1 MSTFDPDALECLAAI
16 VEEGGFERAAQRL
29 SITQSAVSQRLRALE
44 AQVGTVLIV
53 RSRPLKPTSAG
64 QLLLKHT
71 KQMRL
76 LRADLERDLK
86 ELAPSST
93 GGAREEE
100 RISIAVNADSI
111 ATWAL
116 PALDELARQGLPM
129 EIIADDQDFTQEWL
143 REGQV
148 LGCVTTLKQALR
160 GCKVVPL
167 GAMEYVAVA
176 QADYARQ
183 HFPKGLGPHNFRD
196 VPFIAFNRK
205 DDMQSEFV
213 GKAFGLKRVAL
224 NQLFVPSSEG
234 QVRAVLAGWGAS
246 VVPELLARGLL
257 EQGRL
262 VNIAPSCTLPIQL
275 YWHCWN
281 LESEVLDTLTAAL
294 TQAAGTALRGASGR
308 HGRRAPAAFRAAPA
322 PWLRRTV
329 LRRAPA
335 PCLRD
340 RAPAPRHARCP
351 MRPAA
356 RMKAWRSV
364 NTGIRR
370 EGSRPAGW
378 RASIWLWMS
387 SRARSLPGSL
397 NTGILNQGMVGSLS
411 SRRPWIQLSTSARWP
426 LWKATSA
433 SVRSAGSPCG
443 STTQLLVQPLR
454 CQRGQPPEEVRLAGC
469 GDGEH
474 QRRGGGAEPR
484 EGWGPDCPVHH
495 GLRC

>member
-71 KQMRL
+71 KQLRL

-86 ELAPSST
+86 ELAPGSN
-93 GGAREEE
+93 GGTREEE
-100 RISIAVNADSI
+100 RISIAINADSI

-116 PALDELARQGLPM
+116 PALNELARQGLPM

-167 GAMEYVAVA
+167 GAMRYVAVA
-176 QADYARQ
+176 ETQYARA
-183 HFPKGLGPHNFRD
+183 HFPQGLGPHDFRD

-213 GKAFGLKRVAL
+213 SKAFGLKHVAL

-257 EQGRL
+257 QQGL
-262 VNIAPSCTLPIQL
+262 LQNIAPSYTLPIEL
-275 YWHCWN
+275 FWHCWN
-281 LESEVLDTLTAAL
+281 LESEVLDALTAAL
-294 TQAAGTALRGASGR
+294 TQAAS
-308 HGRRAPAAFRAAPA
+308 AA
-322 PWLRRTV
+322 
-329 LRRAPA
+329 
-335 PCLRD
+335 
-340 RAPAPRHARCP
+340 
-351 MRPAA
+351 
-356 RMKAWRSV
+356 
-364 NTGIRR
+364 
-370 EGSRPAGW
+370 
-378 RASIWLWMS
+378 
-387 SRARSLPGSL
+387 
-397 NTGILNQGMVGSLS
+397 
-411 SRRPWIQLSTSARWP
+411 
-426 LWKATSA
+426 
-433 SVRSAGSPCG
+433 
-443 STTQLLVQPLR
+443 
-454 CQRGQPPEEVRLAGC
+454 LAG
-469 GDGEH
+469 
-474 QRRGGGAEPR
+474 
-484 EGWGPDCPVHH
+484 PDQA
-495 GLRC
+495 